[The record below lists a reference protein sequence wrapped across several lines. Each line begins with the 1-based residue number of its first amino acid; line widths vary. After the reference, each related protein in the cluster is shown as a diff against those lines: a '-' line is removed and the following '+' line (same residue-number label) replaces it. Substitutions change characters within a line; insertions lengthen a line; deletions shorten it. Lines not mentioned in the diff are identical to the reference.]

1 MAELSNFQENKISKL
16 FTMLYDSNND
26 GVIEKRDFDIYLQKV
41 SQVLGWKSDSEKYLK
56 AQETLNTVWDGLKEY
71 ADTDKDAKITLEEW
85 LRMWRDCL
93 KDIEAGEFPAWQKK
107 YMDLMFDVNDM
118 SGDELIDMEEY
129 KTFLTQFGV
138 SQDECSVAFSKISG
152 GSDITREQ
160 FASLWRGYLTSN
172 DKEAAANFLFGTN
185 Q

>member
-26 GVIEKRDFDIYLQKV
+26 GVIEKRDFDIYLQ
-41 SQVLGWKSDSEKYLK
+41 
-56 AQETLNTVWDGLKEY
+56 
-71 ADTDKDAKITLEEW
+71 DAKITLEEW